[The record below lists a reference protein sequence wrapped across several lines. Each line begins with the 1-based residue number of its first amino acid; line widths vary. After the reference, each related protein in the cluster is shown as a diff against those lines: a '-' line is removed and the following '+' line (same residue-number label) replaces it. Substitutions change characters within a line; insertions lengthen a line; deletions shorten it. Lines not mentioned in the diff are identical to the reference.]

1 MRAELLGQLLLLL
14 GCASLGVLR
23 GLELKKRTA
32 CLWAFRRALSLLTRE
47 LSFSLRPLTDLL
59 DQAAGETTGPAGTFF
74 TACREN
80 FLAGGG
86 ESWADSWQQALAE
99 TPLPLTEPDKQVLAQ
114 VGDVLGRYDGESQRR
129 ALEGLGEALDGCL
142 DQSRQEE
149 KRLFRVYVAL
159 GVTGGLFCL
168 ILL

>member
-1 MRAELLGQLLLLL
+1 M
-14 GCASLGVLR
+14 
-23 GLELKKRTA
+23 
-32 CLWAFRRALSLLTRE
+32 
-47 LSFSLRPLTDLL
+47 
-59 DQAAGETTGPAGTFF
+59 
-74 TACREN
+74 
-80 FLAGGG
+80 
-86 ESWADSWQQALAE
+86 
-99 TPLPLTEPDKQVLAQ
+99 
-114 VGDVLGRYDGESQRR
+114 GDVLGRYDGESQRR